1 MKSIVNLDSPMVSPP
16 PDFPGD
22 FFKGN
27 CNLLDVVACLFSF
40 SSMQNMLVTLELE
53 NTAV

>member
-22 FFKGN
+22 FFKGK
-27 CNLLDVVACLFSF
+27 CNSPDVIATF
-40 SSMQNMLVTLELE
+40 
-53 NTAV
+53 